1 MSLASL
7 TASSSN
13 ELVKTLERV
22 AGIEPA
28 SSAWKAEVLP
38 LNYTREP
45 LPACLATA
53 LAQTFRPGA
62 LLLRA
67 EPHRDSIYCF
77 AGSREI
83 PAGAICFPAYR
94 QLRLPA
100 LPDTVLVEGAGF
112 EPAKAEPSDLQSD
125 PFGHSGTPPKKG
137 LHSLFGPGTCQ
148 PLLKQFCTRKSDSW
162 SWREESNPRPADYK
176 SAALPTELRQP

>member
-67 EPHRDSIYCF
+67 EPHRDSFTALLHPGSTRRGNLFPCVPAAPPSGAARYC
-77 AGSREI
+77 
-83 PAGAICFPAYR
+83 
-94 QLRLPA
+94 
-100 LPDTVLVEGAGF
+100 
-112 EPAKAEPSDLQSD
+112 
-125 PFGHSGTPPKKG
+125 
-137 LHSLFGPGTCQ
+137 
-148 PLLKQFCTRKSDSW
+148 
-162 SWREESNPRPADYK
+162 
-176 SAALPTELRQP
+176 

>member
-45 LPACLATA
+45 SPACLATA

-62 LLLRA
+62 LLFRA
-67 EPHRDSIYCF
+67 EPRRDSCTALLHPGKYPP
-77 AGSREI
+77 GQPVSL
-83 PAGAICFPAYR
+83 YR
-94 QLRLPA
+94 QHRLPA

-112 EPAKAEPSDLQSD
+112 EPAKAEPSDLQD
-125 PFGHSGTPPKKG
+125 
-137 LHSLFGPGTCQ
+137 
-148 PLLKQFCTRKSDSW
+148 RKSTRLNS
-162 SWREESNPRPADYK
+162 SHVKISYAVFCLK
-176 SAALPTELRQP
+176 K